1 MIAMTEYLEKQ
12 QRLAKFIGN
21 ALITAGLSTSDFCIL
36 ENGNHPDQIAV
47 SVMVKSDA
55 I

>member
-1 MIAMTEYLEKQ
+1 MDSYIEKQ
-12 QRLAKFIGN
+12 HRLANIIGN
-21 ALITAGLSTSDFCIL
+21 SLIDSGLSTSDFCIL
-36 ENGNHPDQIAV
+36 ENGNHPEQVAI